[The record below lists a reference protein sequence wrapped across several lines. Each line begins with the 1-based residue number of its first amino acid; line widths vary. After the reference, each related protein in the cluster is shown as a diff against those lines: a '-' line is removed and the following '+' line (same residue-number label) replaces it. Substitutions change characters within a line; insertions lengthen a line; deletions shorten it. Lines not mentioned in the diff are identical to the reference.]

1 MPDKNKPNL
10 SGIEEKTLREMRDFA
25 ATREGVSLRKK
36 LAGLDP
42 NKLMKA
48 FSSLDKA
55 TVEARLKNLD
65 AKQIRK
71 AMENN
76 DFLDKLK

>member
-1 MPDKNKPNL
+1 MEDKKKPDLPDL
-10 SGIEEKTLREMRDFA
+10 GEKTMREMRDFA
-25 ATREGVSLRKK
+25 ATREGVTLRKK

-42 NKLMKA
+42 QKLMQA

-65 AKQIRK
+65 ADKIRK
-71 AMENN
+71 AMENK